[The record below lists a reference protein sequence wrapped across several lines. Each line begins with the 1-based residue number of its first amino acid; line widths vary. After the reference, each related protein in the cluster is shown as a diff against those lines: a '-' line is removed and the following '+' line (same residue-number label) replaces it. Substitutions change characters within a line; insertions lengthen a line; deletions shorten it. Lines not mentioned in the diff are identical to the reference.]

1 MSVFAVLSVLHF
13 PAFGLN
19 TGIFDPFGE
28 KSLFHKFSEPIILG
42 GGGGFA
48 FPDPTFAALCFEQC
62 CTECLFLKL
71 SGSLSITNIVFCS

>member
-19 TGIFDPFGE
+19 TGIFDPFVE
-28 KSLFHKFSEPIILG
+28 KSLFHKFSEPIILRG
-42 GGGGFA
+42 VA
-48 FPDPTFAALCFEQC
+48 FPDPTFASPCFEQY